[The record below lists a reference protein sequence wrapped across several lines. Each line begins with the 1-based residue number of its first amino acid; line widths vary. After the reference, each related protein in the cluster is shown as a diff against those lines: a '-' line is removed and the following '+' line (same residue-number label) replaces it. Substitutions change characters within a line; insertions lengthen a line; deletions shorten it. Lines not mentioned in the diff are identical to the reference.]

1 MLEISK
7 GKKMF
12 LWAAAGLWLAM
23 MLFSGRAEV
32 VHAYESEYSTLGI
45 NGTFMVKNGRLQNT
59 KVKGGTGTATYNEA
73 SNTLTLENFTAA
85 SQQGIGIS
93 RMSGLKIQLVGNSKL
108 QCQGGGI
115 YADQSGSLTICGNGR
130 LEITAGTSE
139 AFGFGI
145 AATGNL
151 NVKDCTIDIKSSS
164 GALTCNGK
172 LDIKNADV
180 KLKRTGVSGINDS
193 DKNYNKRNR
202 YPALETG
209 ALSISSSK
217 VDVCGI
223 NYALGIAGLGDSVAE
238 LQTPQKPTLSA
249 DLAVVNENGAAL
261 KLAKLHW
268 LEDNAYTDRYEYVY
282 SKTAA
287 GDIYGFEEAAAHVII
302 KEKPK
307 EEPKQEEPKKNNITK
322 NGSCYKG
329 SPKSGKVTY
338 MGPVNKKAASVT
350 IPATVKI
357 DGYTCKVTTIGK
369 NALKGCKKLKS
380 VKIGSNVTTI
390 ATDAF
395 YNCTSLSKVTIP
407 SKVTTI
413 RSYAFGNCKKL
424 KAVTFQGKKV
434 KTIGKAAFKN
444 TGNKIKISVPKVK
457 YSCYKKLLKGKGLKN
472 PVYQVRK

>member
-1 MLEISK
+1 MIEISK
-7 GKKMF
+7 GKRLLK
-12 LWAAAGLWLAM
+12 WAAAGLCLGI
-23 MLFSGRAEV
+23 MLFSGRTEV
-32 VHAYESEYSTLGI
+32 VHAYESEYSALGI
-45 NGTFMVKNGRLQNT
+45 NGTFIVKNGRLQNT
-59 KVKGGTGTATYNEA
+59 TVKGDTGTATYNEA
-73 SNTLTLENFTAA
+73 SNTLTLENFVAT

-93 RMSGLKIQLVGNSKL
+93 GMSGLKIQLVGNSKL

-130 LEITAGTSE
+130 LEITAGTSDN
-139 AFGFGI
+139 FGFGI

-164 GALTCNGK
+164 GAVTCNGK

-180 KLKRTGVSGINDS
+180 KLKRTGVSKINDS

-209 ALSISSSK
+209 ALSVSSSK

-223 NYALGIAGLGDSVAE
+223 NYAMGIAGLGDSVAE
-238 LQTPQKPTLSA
+238 LQTPGKPALSS
-249 DLAVVNENGAAL
+249 DLVVVDKNGAAL

-268 LEDNAYTDRYEYVY
+268 LEDNVYTDRFEYVY

-287 GDIYGFEEAAAHVII
+287 GDINGFEEAAVHVII

-307 EEPKQEEPKKNNITK
+307 EEPGQEETKKDNTTK
-322 NGSCYKG
+322 KSSCYKG
-329 SPKSGKVTY
+329 NPKSGKVTY
-338 MGPVNKKAASVT
+338 IGPVNKKVTSVT

-413 RSYAFGNCKKL
+413 RKYAFGNCKKL
-424 KAVTFQGKKV
+424 KTVTFQGKKV
-434 KTIGKAAFKN
+434 KFIGKAAFQN

-457 YSCYKKLLKGKGLKN
+457 YDAYRKLLKGKGLKN
-472 PVYQVRK
+472 PVYRVRK